1 MVLDTRNYD
10 PAQDIVA
17 EKILL
22 DRFDKY
28 YPDIINWFFQTIL
41 PNSTPNKILD
51 VGCGTGHLLEFCD
64 RSLKATVS
72 PSFYGVD
79 LNQYLITNASKRFPS
94 YQFEVADATQLPYQ
108 NEAFDLVYISC
119 VLGHVPSAMDILKE
133 MVRVTKVGG
142 TIAVLDQDFETA
154 VLYPGDKQL
163 TRSVLNA
170 AADYWSDGWM
180 GRKLPS
186 MFKHLGL
193 TEIIVDARVR
203 IDRCFDQPFFERIRN
218 WIVEAGFPSDQA
230 ERWFSELCQQASVDE
245 FLFTR
250 NFYAVTATKQFKNL
264 SE

>member
-1 MVLDTRNYD
+1 MVLDTRNHD
-10 PAQDIVA
+10 PAQEATA
-17 EKILL
+17 EKVLL
-22 DRFDKY
+22 DRFDTY

-41 PNSTPNKILD
+41 PGLTPTKILD
-51 VGCGTGHLLEFCD
+51 VGCGTGHLLAACE
-64 RSLKATVS
+64 RSLEVTVR
-72 PSFYGVD
+72 PSFYGID
-79 LNQYLITNASKRFPS
+79 LSQYLIKNARQRFPS
-94 YQFEVADATQLPYQ
+94 YEFEAADATQMPYAD
-108 NEAFDLVYISC
+108 ETFDLVYVAA
-119 VLGHVPSAMDILKE
+119 VLAHVPSGMEILKE

-193 TEIIVDARVR
+193 TDIAVDARVR
-203 IDRCFDQPFFERIRN
+203 IDRQFEKPFFDRIRH

-230 ERWFSELCQQASVDE
+230 DQWFADLCQQASVDE

-250 NFYAVTATKQFKNL
+250 NWYAVSGIKTR
-264 SE
+264 

>member
-1 MVLDTRNYD
+1 MVLDARNHD
-10 PAQDIVA
+10 PAQEIAA
-17 EKILL
+17 EKVLL
-22 DRFDKY
+22 DRLDTY
-28 YPDIINWFFQTIL
+28 YSDIISWFFQTIL
-41 PNSTPNKILD
+41 KDSTPTKILD
-51 VGCGTGHLLEFCD
+51 VGCGTGHLLEVCD
-64 RSLKATVS
+64 RTLKAIVT

-79 LNQYLITNASKRFPS
+79 LSQYLITNASQRFPS
-94 YQFEVADATQLPYQ
+94 YQFEAADATHLPYPD
-108 NEAFDLVYISC
+108 ETFDLVYVAA
-119 VLGHVPSAMDILKE
+119 VLAHVPRAADILKE
-133 MVRVTKVGG
+133 MVRVTKIGG

-193 TEIIVDARVR
+193 TDITVDARVR
-203 IDRCFDQPFFERIRN
+203 IDRDFDKPFFERIRN
-218 WIVEAGFPSDQA
+218 WIVKAGFPSDQA

-250 NFYAVTATKQFKNL
+250 NWYAVAGIKHFKSLN
-264 SE
+264 E

>member
-1 MVLDTRNYD
+1 MVLDTRNHD
-10 PAQDIVA
+10 PAQEIAA

-28 YPDIINWFFQTIL
+28 YSDLISWFFQTIL
-41 PNSTPNKILD
+41 QDLTPSKILD
-51 VGCGTGHLLEFCD
+51 VGCGTGHLLEFCEQT
-64 RSLKATVS
+64 LKTTVT

-79 LNQYLITNASKRFPS
+79 LNQYLIANASKRFPS
-94 YQFEVADATQLPYQ
+94 YQFEAADATHLPYP
-108 NEAFDLVYISC
+108 NEAFDLVYVST
-119 VLGHVPSAMDILKE
+119 VLAHVPSGMDILKE
-133 MVRVTKVGG
+133 MVRVTKIGG

-170 AADYWSDGWM
+170 AADYWSDGWI

-193 TEIIVDARVR
+193 TEITVDARVR
-203 IDRCFDQPFFERIRN
+203 IDRHFDQPFFERIRN
-218 WIVEAGFPSDQA
+218 WIVEAGFPSGQA

-250 NFYAVTATKQFKNL
+250 NFYAVAGIKQIKSL

>member
-1 MVLDTRNYD
+1 MVLDTRNHD
-10 PAQDIVA
+10 PDQEIAA

-22 DRFDKY
+22 DRLDKY
-28 YPDIINWFFQTIL
+28 YADLISWFFQTIL
-41 PNSTPNKILD
+41 PGSTPNKILD
-51 VGCGTGHLLEFCD
+51 VGCGTGHLLEFCE
-64 RSLKATVS
+64 RTLKATVT

-79 LNQYLITNASKRFPS
+79 LNQYLITNAIQRFPS
-94 YQFEVADATQLPYQ
+94 YQFEAADATHLPYP
-108 NEAFDLVYISC
+108 NETFDLVYVST
-119 VLGHVPSAMDILKE
+119 VLAHVPSGMDILKE
-133 MVRVTKVGG
+133 MVRVTKIGG

-170 AADYWSDGWM
+170 AADYWSDGWI

-193 TEIIVDARVR
+193 TEITVDARVR
-203 IDRCFDQPFFERIRN
+203 IDRHFEQPFFERIRN

-230 ERWFSELCQQASVDE
+230 ERWFSDLCQQASVDE

-250 NFYAVTATKQFKNL
+250 NFYAVAGIKQIKSL